1 MWLRDRKKGVRNKNP
16 ILTWARAEQRGDGED
31 GAEDDEQRRRAG
43 TIRSD

>member
-1 MWLRDRKKGVRNKNP
+1 MWLRDRDREKGVRNENT
-16 ILTWARAEQRGDGED
+16 ILTWAREEQRGEE